1 MMRRRTR
8 LDRAIAAR
16 RHITVGIVSDTHA
29 FLDPRVADLI
39 RGCDLAV
46 HAGDVCSAGVLDA
59 LRPKTRITFAVAGNN
74 DSAERLPA
82 PQAYLARRLP
92 REVHLR
98 LPGGTLAVEH
108 GELHGFDRPCHT
120 SLRRLHR
127 EARAVVYGH
136 THRAV
141 LDQSETPWVIN
152 PGAAGKVRTHGGPS
166 CAVLV
171 ATRRCWWVRLIRF
184 RATDR
189 GERRR
194 DRADFA
200 PPRRWRC
207 QAPPRFWSSTASP
220 GV

>member
-1 MMRRRTR
+1 M
-8 LDRAIAAR
+8 
-16 RHITVGIVSDTHA
+16 GIVSDTHA

-92 REVHLR
+92 REIHLR

-108 GELHGFDRPCHT
+108 GDRHGFDRPCHR

-127 EARAVVYGH
+127 EARALVYGH

-184 RATDR
+184 RGTDR

-194 DRADFA
+194 DRTDVT
-200 PPRRWRC
+200 PPRRWRY
-207 QAPPRFWSSTASP
+207 QAPPRFGSSTACR
-220 GV
+220 GG